1 VLEHDFFA
9 AMFTAYNEHQGQGGH
24 PQMHPSL
31 QQPPPQQQ
39 PQQVPQVPQ
48 DVLMKLLELQQQQ
61 VRPGTCQLGVRSL
74 VCELHIKKTKHLF
87 SLKNLNG
94 CQNTAKMY

>member
-1 VLEHDFFA
+1 
-9 AMFTAYNEHQGQGGH
+9 
-24 PQMHPSL
+24 MHPSL

-61 VRPGTCQLGVRSL
+61 VRPVKFSIRWMDVLWPESMERPEL
-74 VCELHIKKTKHLF
+74 VFKI
-87 SLKNLNG
+87 
-94 CQNTAKMY
+94 

>member
-1 VLEHDFFA
+1 MPKNFDFA
-9 AMFTAYNEHQGQGGH
+9 AMFSAYNEQHQGH

-61 VRPGTCQLGVRSL
+61 VRPDRFSASMVNDWAKSALWVSSTGHFALVLFFSSL
-74 VCELHIKKTKHLF
+74 NY
-87 SLKNLNG
+87 S
-94 CQNTAKMY
+94 